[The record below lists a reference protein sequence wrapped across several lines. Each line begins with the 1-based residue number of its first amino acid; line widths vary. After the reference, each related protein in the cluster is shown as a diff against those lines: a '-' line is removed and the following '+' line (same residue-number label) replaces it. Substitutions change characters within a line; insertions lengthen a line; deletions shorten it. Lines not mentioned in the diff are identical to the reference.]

1 MADLVKR
8 TVERATQDT
17 AREQRQERRAKEAD
31 ARRTEQP
38 TDRPEGER

>member
-1 MADLVKR
+1 MGRIEREVQRAKDDVKR
-8 TVERATQDT
+8 HNRLEREAN
-17 AREQRQERRAKEAD
+17 EAD